1 MSLNVALLRET
12 FERVKVENGGATALG
27 MAFYKRLFEKYP
39 AVIPLFHTPAEEQH
53 KKLIA
58 SLGAIVAGVEQPGR
72 LMPYLHAMGIRHLKY
87 KTESGHYGAVGEN
100 LLAVL
105 SQHLSKDGKWTPE
118 MQETW
123 EAAIGVVA
131 KTMIEA
137 ADDPAAY
144 KDELAKTGYE
154 ADGFRKNDNEPWLE
168 RNVATVQ
175 LTKK

>member
-39 AVIPLFHTPAEEQH
+39 AVIPLFHTPPEEQH
-53 KKLIA
+53 KKLVA

-72 LMPYLHAMGIRHLKY
+72 LLPYLHAMGIRHLKY
-87 KTESGHYGAVGEN
+87 KTENAHYGAVGEN

-105 SQHLSKDGKWTPE
+105 SDHLSKEGQWTEP

-137 ADDPAAY
+137 ADNPAAY
-144 KDELAKTGYE
+144 KEELAETGYE
-154 ADGFRKNDNEPWLE
+154 PDGFRKNDKQPWLE
-168 RNVATVQ
+168 RNVATV
-175 LTKK
+175 

>member
-39 AVIPLFHTPAEEQH
+39 AVIPLFHTPPEEQH

-58 SLGAIVAGVEQPGR
+58 SLGAIVAGR
-72 LMPYLHAMGIRHLKY
+72 
-87 KTESGHYGAVGEN
+87 
-100 LLAVL
+100 
-105 SQHLSKDGKWTPE
+105 E

-123 EAAIGVVA
+123 EAANGVVA
-131 KTMIEA
+131 KTRIEA
-137 ADDPAAY
+137 ANNPEAY

-154 ADGFRKNDNEPWLE
+154 PDGFRKNDNEPWLE
-168 RNVATVQ
+168 RNVAAV
-175 LTKK
+175 